1 MAPSPLTIQEEVSKM
16 PQNNTPNSQTLVIN
30 VADFGYRTEEHANGF
45 ATRVRF
51 KIDNP
56 RVSPGDVLL
65 ILSGSDLVC
74 HGLIGGIE
82 NGYGVATD
90 RSGSQLPAIEPP
102 NQREEFAAEIDSDE
116 LVN

>member
-1 MAPSPLTIQEEVSKM
+1 M

-30 VADFGYRTEEHANGF
+30 VADFLYQTEEHANGF

-51 KIDNP
+51 KLDNP

-65 ILSGSDLVC
+65 VLSGADIVF

-82 NGYGVATD
+82 NGFGIATD
-90 RSGSQLPAIEPP
+90 RSGSQLPVTELVD
-102 NQREEFAAEIDSDE
+102 QSDE
-116 LVN
+116 LLN

>member
-1 MAPSPLTIQEEVSKM
+1 M

-30 VADFGYRTEEHANGF
+30 ATEFSYLAEEQENGF

-51 KIDNP
+51 RLDNP

-65 ILSGSDLVC
+65 ILSGADIVF

-82 NGYGVATD
+82 NGFGIATD
-90 RSGSQLPAIEPP
+90 RSGSQLPAIDPSGSSDD
-102 NQREEFAAEIDSDE
+102 FASQLE
-116 LVN
+116 L

>member
-1 MAPSPLTIQEEVSKM
+1 M

-30 VADFGYRTEEHANGF
+30 LADFSYLTEEESNGF

-51 KIDNP
+51 KVDNP
-56 RVSPGDVLL
+56 RVTPGDVLL
-65 ILSGSDLVC
+65 ILAGADIVF

-82 NGYGVATD
+82 DGFGIATD
-90 RSGSQLPAIEPP
+90 RSGSQLPS
-102 NQREEFAAEIDSDE
+102 NE